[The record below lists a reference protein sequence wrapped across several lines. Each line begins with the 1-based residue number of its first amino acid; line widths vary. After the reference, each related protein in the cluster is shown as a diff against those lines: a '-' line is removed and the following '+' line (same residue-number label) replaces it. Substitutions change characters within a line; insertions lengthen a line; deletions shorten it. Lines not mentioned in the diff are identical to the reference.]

1 MDNMIFMGIVF
12 NHFQD
17 YKISVCLKLW
27 YQPHFLAICMGELT
41 INHQNWRN
49 PMPRQ
54 KPNGNVLAAKIQ
66 PEVTTSDTAD
76 ISELFRGWEARP
88 ISCRD

>member
-1 MDNMIFMGIVF
+1 MGIVF

-27 YQPHFLAICMGELT
+27 YEPHFMAILFFGELT
-41 INHQNWRN
+41 YFTIKIGETQC
-49 PMPRQ
+49 PDDP
-54 KPNGNVLAAKIQ
+54 PNGNVLAAKIQ

-76 ISELFRGWEARP
+76 ISELLRGWEARL
-88 ISCRD
+88 SCRD